1 MGFRIKFFV
10 LCAVLFG
17 TVCPGYA
24 DMCQC
29 GYPGNMCD
37 TGQHCVEQQY
47 WDPDAQI
54 WDYDYF
60 CEECPAGLV
69 HNPNDCFTCIQ
80 SRCERYG
87 DCPAG
92 VGGNGKKCNEVSG
105 GCPNGTGCRKYEV
118 CDMANG
124 AITYEVTGS
133 CHIEEVSMCQPNS
146 VACNTFPIMTTY
158 AYYAATQNDQTGD
171 ARWDGDNSA
180 WDTINCKL
188 NSMNKNVSTFTV
200 GGQTVPV
207 HCDDLNVVG
216 VVSSAYQFFPRT
228 VFEPV
233 YYDLT
238 RIYCEKCHAGYLP
251 NIQASP
257 NAGPNLFP
265 EGYDGAYGVMMCD
278 EQVRVPY
285 YAPGCTIPYPLN
297 SSSMPGVCRVP
308 CPDNMET
315 VVNGATS
322 INDCVPT
329 GVTYNDS
336 TGSFRLGSDSNLCN

>member
-1 MGFRIKFFV
+1 MLG
-10 LCAVLFG
+10 VLF
-17 TVCPGYA
+17 TVFVDAALAADCEPGWYMA
-24 DMCQC
+24 CAMESGPYGDYCDC
-29 GYPGNMCD
+29 TCNMCASGAASDGTGMYNYDCPDMPIGGD
-37 TGQHCVEQQY
+37 TGCS
-47 WDPDAQI
+47 
-54 WDYDYF
+54 F
-60 CEECPAGLV
+60 CAGY
-69 HNPNDCFTCIQ
+69 N
-80 SRCERYG
+80 

-92 VGGNGKKCNEVSG
+92 VGGNGKKCKELTDACPSG
-105 GCPNGTGCRKYEV
+105 SGCHEYELCNV
-118 CDMANG
+118 VNG

-133 CHIEEVSMCQPNS
+133 CHIEEVSMCQPNT
-146 VACNTFPIMTTY
+146 VACSTFPIMTTY

-188 NSMNKNVSTFTV
+188 NSMNKSVSTFTV

-216 VVSSAYQFFPRT
+216 VVSTAYQFFPRT
-228 VFEPV
+228 VYEPV
-233 YYDLT
+233 YYNLT

-257 NAGPNLFP
+257 NAGMNLSP
-265 EGYDGAYGVMMCD
+265 EGADGAYGVMMCD
-278 EQVRVPY
+278 EQVRAPY

-297 SSSMPGVCRVP
+297 SSSMPGVCRMP

-329 GVTYNDS
+329 GATYNDS
-336 TGSFRLGSDSNLCN
+336 TGSFRLGSDSSLCIP